1 MRNLNLKIT
10 HAEQEGLGLRTA
22 NDDLT
27 RDIRSKYDD
36 NIIFLLLLSVN
47 AITAYK
53 WLQPTWWLKSGK
65 YVNFVASVELSL
77 VQMLP
82 YNVLNA
88 GLKIFFMSR
97 AILLLSTWWE

>member
-36 NIIFLLLLSVN
+36 KIIFLLLLSVN

-53 WLQPTWWLKSGK
+53 SVLWWLKSGK

-88 GLKIFFMSR
+88 GLKIFFTSR